1 MTRRARFGRFT
12 ATTAVG
18 VAVGALALAG
28 CFRPPVQAAAPVTTT
43 VPPGT
48 VFAILC
54 AVPTP
59 VYFIE
64 DWHAP
69 RAGGT
74 LHEGNDLLAPRNT
87 QAVAVVSGVIR
98 QKVGPVQGNAIWLDG
113 DDGNQYFYAHFDSYV
128 GAPRRVAAGEV
139 IGLVGNTG
147 DAAGGPTHVHFE
159 IHPNHGDA
167 VDAYPSDLAHCTRL
181 TSPPPPS

>member
-1 MTRRARFGRFT
+1 MHLAPRRLVSI
-12 ATTAVG
+12 AVAA
-18 VAVGALALAG
+18 AVGAAALAG
-28 CFRPPVQAAAPVTTT
+28 CVAPGVGKAPATTT
-43 VPPGT
+43 TFPPGA
-48 VFAILC
+48 VFDILC

-59 VYFIE
+59 VYFVE

-87 QAVAVVSGVIR
+87 PAVAVVSGVIR

>member
-1 MTRRARFGRFT
+1 MTRRACLA
-12 ATTAVG
+12 ATLAT
-18 VAVGALALAG
+18 VAVAALALAG
-28 CFRPPVQAAAPVTTT
+28 CVRPVVKAAAPPTTT
-43 VPPGT
+43 VPPGA
-48 VFAILC
+48 VFDILC
-54 AVPTP
+54 PVPVPVP

-74 LHEGNDLLAPRNT
+74 FHEGNDLLAPRNT

-113 DDGNQYFYAHFDSYV
+113 DDGNQYFYAHFDAYV
-128 GAPRRVAAGEV
+128 GAPRRVAAGEA